1 MACMHA
7 AHWLIMYRQ
16 IIFSTLS
23 SAANTNDTTSYKMHM
38 VVDLHNLFLII
49 LDLNFTRAEP

>member
-1 MACMHA
+1 MHA
-7 AHWLIMYRQ
+7 AQWLYMYRQ

-23 SAANTNDTTSYKMHM
+23 SAAYTNDTTSYKMHM
-38 VVDLHNLFLII
+38 VVDLDNLFLIL